1 MSPEYIVGVNIG
13 FHDSSACLLRHG
25 SVRIMVEQERVSRRK
40 RAIAENPADAVRSCL
55 AAEGITS
62 NDVDALAIGWD
73 FRDTP
78 IGRTKRFSDQVLWE
92 SLLPDR
98 RRPSSAV
105 RWVPHHLAHAASGF
119 YSSGTSDAAIIV
131 VDGAGERTASTIAR
145 GSALGIDVVRE
156 WPIAQSLGFFFAA
169 ATRWAGFGDWGAG
182 KLMGLAAYGRPRDGL
197 PVRATADGYEI
208 VVDGRPLELS
218 QTEGRAVRGPM
229 LSQFPDYE
237 KALLGSFAAM
247 FPYAERDVAAGEGAI
262 AYADFAASAQE
273 QIEQALLGLAT
284 AARTAVDVPTLV
296 LTGGVAMNCS
306 MIGALVRSG
315 VFEHVYV
322 PPVPTDVGVALGA
335 ALVVAEQQ
343 QPFRPVVIDHPYWS
357 VDITGEQ
364 ARIVVDAAGL
374 PSATLA
380 DDELIRVVAAA
391 IAEGRIVGWS
401 RGRGEI
407 GERALGSRSILADP
421 RSRQTLQ
428 RLNTLK
434 GREMWRPVAPS
445 VLSEHLDEV
454 METPVGHPARFM
466 LAAGTVRR
474 HLRTAIPAVTHVDG
488 TARPQLVD
496 RATNPLYWG
505 LIERF
510 RVLTGIPLVVNTSF
524 NLAGEPIVSS
534 AADAMSTFRR
544 SEDMDLLVLDNML
557 VARTPDAL
565 AACLA

>member
-1 MSPEYIVGVNIG
+1 
-13 FHDSSACLLRHG
+13 
-25 SVRIMVEQERVSRRK
+25 
-40 RAIAENPADAVRSCL
+40 
-55 AAEGITS
+55 
-62 NDVDALAIGWD
+62 
-73 FRDTP
+73 
-78 IGRTKRFSDQVLWE
+78 
-92 SLLPDR
+92 
-98 RRPSSAV
+98 
-105 RWVPHHLAHAASGF
+105 
-119 YSSGTSDAAIIV
+119 
-131 VDGAGERTASTIAR
+131 
-145 GSALGIDVVRE
+145 
-156 WPIAQSLGFFFAA
+156 
-169 ATRWAGFGDWGAG
+169 
-182 KLMGLAAYGRPRDGL
+182 
-197 PVRATADGYEI
+197 
-208 VVDGRPLELS
+208 
-218 QTEGRAVRGPM
+218 
-229 LSQFPDYE
+229 
-237 KALLGSFAAM
+237 M

-335 ALVVAEQQ
+335 ALVVAEEQ